1 MSTEQKLEELL
12 NSFKQGE
19 TDLYSTRQAVKDLFF
34 TDLGHTRLDTNRA
47 ERTGYPEVIYC
58 AGKTA
63 DQIRQIMHH
72 MKNRG
77 INILATRMSESVYT
91 ELQAEFGEGR
101 YTAGPGI
108 FTLTQKPVE
117 KNSKGEIAVVSAG
130 TSDFRVAEEAALTA
144 EFYGHTVSRYSDVGV
159 AGIHRLLASIE
170 DIRRARVIVVVAGME
185 GALASVV
192 AGLVQS
198 PIIAVPTS
206 VGYGANFQGLTAL
219 LSMINSCSA
228 GISVVNIDNGFG
240 AGFLAGMINSLE

>member
-1 MSTEQKLEELL
+1 MNTNDRLEELL
-12 NSFKQGE
+12 TRFRQGE
-19 TDLYSTRQAVKDLFF
+19 TDLDCTRKAVQDLFF
-34 TDLGHTRLDTNRA
+34 SDLGHTRLDTNRG

-63 DQIRQIMHH
+63 DQIREIMRH
-72 MKNRG
+72 MRNRG
-77 INILATRMSESVYT
+77 INVLATRMNEAVYE
-91 ELQAEFGEGR
+91 ELAEEFPEGR

-108 FTLTQKPVE
+108 FTISCSPVE
-117 KNSKGEIAVVSAG
+117 KNDKGKIAVVSAG

-144 EFYGHTVSRYSDVGV
+144 EFYGHSVARYSDVGV
-159 AGIHRLLASIE
+159 AGIHRLLASIDE
-170 DIRRARVIVVVAGME
+170 IRQARVIVVVAGME

-192 AGLVQS
+192 AGLVQA

-240 AGFLAGMINSLE
+240 AGFLAGMINSL